1 MCLVSP
7 SPHTFSS
14 HSPRPCIRVLLP
26 IAVTMQ
32 IKLMGDQICGMR
44 AREESKA
51 DGFKQTIEATDAKVG
66 SSHTTLRV
74 HSTNTTS

>member
-1 MCLVSP
+1 
-7 SPHTFSS
+7 
-14 HSPRPCIRVLLP
+14 
-26 IAVTMQ
+26 MQ